1 MGLFQTG
8 ARKLQIILFFGHKSS
23 ILPGLQD
30 SFHTKISKQIP
41 TLIGSIPSC
50 WWVKSDL
57 FVAIS
62 IHFDHQPSLDRLSS
76 SPVRAWR
83 IGSEMP
89 RKGKR
94 AVGAKKDE
102 KGMPVP
108 MDKEITFSNLFLLFE
123 HLEGKPM
130 A

>member
-1 MGLFQTG
+1 
-8 ARKLQIILFFGHKSS
+8 
-23 ILPGLQD
+23 
-30 SFHTKISKQIP
+30 
-41 TLIGSIPSC
+41 
-50 WWVKSDL
+50 
-57 FVAIS
+57 
-62 IHFDHQPSLDRLSS
+62 
-76 SPVRAWR
+76 
-83 IGSEMP
+83 MP